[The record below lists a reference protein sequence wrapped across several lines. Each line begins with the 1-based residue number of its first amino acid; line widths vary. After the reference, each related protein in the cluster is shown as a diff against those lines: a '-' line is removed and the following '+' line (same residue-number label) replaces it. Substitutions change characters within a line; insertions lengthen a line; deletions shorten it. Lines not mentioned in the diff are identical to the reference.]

1 MHLNDEARLRM
12 RPLFNPHHAQWQ
24 ARREAMRV
32 YYTAQDTLQQHTELH
47 AALNHARE
55 RSIVASRLLSSARLE
70 LRFVQRRRLHWDA
83 QPLHD
88 KIRGA
93 ELAVCAAHD
102 MLWVAQL
109 AISLWDA
116 SYGPQAVG
124 YAS

>member
-24 ARREAMRV
+24 ARREAMRM
-32 YYTAQDTLQQHTELH
+32 YYTAQDTLEQRVELQ
-47 AALNHARE
+47 AALDHAKE
-55 RSIVASRLLSSARLE
+55 RSLVASRLLSSARLE
-70 LRFVQRRRLHWDA
+70 LRYVKRARPHWVA
-83 QPLHD
+83 QVLD